1 MREENRDGGPWG
13 KPPGQRRMQRYPGSV
28 EKSIARGGPAS
39 PGGCRQVGMA
49 GCAGVD
55 GPRGFPVGS
64 SPVPRLPGGLWCE
77 RLDWRRVVPFTKV
90 PDETDIQTPESK
102 EKEHPRIPRPNEHSG
117 RPQDAVEAAEE
128 GAPQAGRGGRLEVD
142 GAAAAEPGSPTDV
155 CFPPLRRIRRSGEIR
170 GLLRRGKRR
179 RTSEL
184 DVFLAASA
192 TSCARFGVIVPKHG
206 HTIVD
211 RNRLR
216 RRLREIGRLEVLPR
230 LDTHPRDLDFLVRAR
245 REAYLASFQQL
256 RNQLVKVTEELL

>member
-1 MREENRDGGPWG
+1 MSEEGRDRGLCG
-13 KPPGQRRMQRYPGSV
+13 KPPGQRRVQRYPGSV
-28 EKSIARGGPAS
+28 EKSIAASGPAPLDGYGS
-39 PGGCRQVGMA
+39 AGMA

-64 SPVPRLPGGLWCE
+64 SPVPRSPGGWYDS
-77 RLDWRRVVPFTKV
+77 LDGRRVVPFTNFSH
-90 PDETDIQTPESK
+90 ETDIQTTESK

-117 RPQDAVEAAEE
+117 GPQDAVEAAEE
-128 GAPQAGRGGRLEVD
+128 GAPQAGRGGRLEVA
-142 GAAAAEPGSPTDV
+142 GAAAGEAGPPTEV
-155 CFPPLRRIRRSGEIR
+155 CFPPFRRIRRSGEIR

-184 DVFLAASA
+184 DVFLAASP
-192 TSCARFGVIVPKHG
+192 TSRARFGVIVPKHG

-230 LDTHPRDLDFLVRAR
+230 LDTHPGDLDFLVRAR
-245 REAYLASFQQL
+245 REAYQVSFQQL
-256 RNQLVKVTEELL
+256 RNQLVKLTEELL

>member
-1 MREENRDGGPWG
+1 MRETSRDGGPCG
-13 KPPGQRRMQRYPGSV
+13 KPPGQRRVQRYPGSV
-28 EKSIARGGPAS
+28 EKSIAASRPAS
-39 PGGCRQVGMA
+39 PDGYGPARTA

-64 SPVPRLPGGLWCE
+64 SPVPRSPGGWYDS
-77 RLDWRRVVPFTKV
+77 LDWRRVVPFTNV
-90 PDETDIQTPESK
+90 SHETDIQTTESK
-102 EKEHPRIPRPNEHSG
+102 EKEHPRIPRPNEHPG

-128 GAPQAGRGGRLEVD
+128 GAPQAGSGGRLEVD
-142 GAAAAEPGSPTDV
+142 GAAAAEPGPPTEV

-245 REAYLASFQQL
+245 REAYQVSFQQL
-256 RNQLVKVTEELL
+256 RNQLVKLTEELL

>member
-1 MREENRDGGPWG
+1 M
-13 KPPGQRRMQRYPGSV
+13 
-28 EKSIARGGPAS
+28 
-39 PGGCRQVGMA
+39 
-49 GCAGVD
+49 
-55 GPRGFPVGS
+55 
-64 SPVPRLPGGLWCE
+64 
-77 RLDWRRVVPFTKV
+77 VPFTTV
-90 PDETDIQTPESK
+90 PHETDIQTTEPK

-128 GAPQAGRGGRLEVD
+128 GAPPAGRGGRLEVD
-142 GAAAAEPGSPTDV
+142 GAAAEPGPPTEV
-155 CFPPLRRIRRSGEIR
+155 CFPPVRRIRRSGEIR

-184 DVFLAASA
+184 DVFLAASP
-192 TSCARFGVIVPKHG
+192 TSCARFGSIVPKHG

-245 REAYLASFQQL
+245 REAYHVSFQQL
-256 RNQLVKVTEELL
+256 RNQLVKLTEELL

>member
-1 MREENRDGGPWG
+1 MREENRDRGPCG
-13 KPPGQRRMQRYPGSV
+13 KPPGQRRVQRYPGSV
-28 EKSIARGGPAS
+28 EKSIAAGVAAPPDGYGRA
-39 PGGCRQVGMA
+39 RMA

-55 GPRGFPVGS
+55 GPRGSPVGS
-64 SPVPRLPGGLWCE
+64 SPVPRSPGGWCDCP
-77 RLDWRRVVPFTKV
+77 DWRRVVPFTSV
-90 PDETDIQTPESK
+90 PHETDIQTTESQ

-117 RPQDAVEAAEE
+117 RPQDAVEAAAE
-128 GAPQAGRGGRLEVD
+128 GAPQAGRGGRLEID
-142 GAAAAEPGSPTDV
+142 GATAADPGPPTEV

-179 RTSEL
+179 RMSEL
-184 DVFLAASA
+184 DVFVAASA

-206 HTIVD
+206 HAIVD

-245 REAYLASFQQL
+245 REAYHVSFQQL
-256 RNQLVKVTEELL
+256 RNQLVKATEELF